1 MSKRRNYKTPD
12 FLDGI
17 AKTQW
22 KSRIKQLSERGDIKA
37 EDLTNLEIYCEPRYA
52 IKKPSIVRESR
63 CRKSHDQ
70 DVIIARFRPCKPQK
84 KSY

>member
-37 EDLTNLEIYCEPRYA
+37 EDLTNLEILLRKLRNLASFRSRFSQKWLHYCE
-52 IKKPSIVRESR
+52 
-63 CRKSHDQ
+63 
-70 DVIIARFRPCKPQK
+70 
-84 KSY
+84 

>member
-22 KSRIKQLSERGDIKA
+22 KSRIKQLSYRGDIKA
-37 EDLTNLEIYCEPRYA
+37 EDLTNRSRFSQKWLHYCE
-52 IKKPSIVRESR
+52 
-63 CRKSHDQ
+63 
-70 DVIIARFRPCKPQK
+70 
-84 KSY
+84 

>member
-17 AKTQW
+17 AKTKW

-37 EDLTNLEIYCEPRYA
+37 EDLTNLEIYCENYA
-52 IKKPSIVRESR
+52 LQSFRSR
-63 CRKSHDQ
+63 FS
-70 DVIIARFRPCKPQK
+70 QK
-84 KSY
+84 WLLL